1 MDVHEAI
8 AKRRSVRS
16 YESDPVPVPVLDRI
30 IAAAGKAPSPYN
42 AQPWHFHVT
51 TGAVRDAVCEITALS
66 TVHLQEYLAILP
78 PDRLEAAERF
88 FASLGNS
95 PVVIVVSTP
104 TADDG
109 LPRINTYLA
118 TGCALQNLMLAAC
131 EEGLSCCNLTFA
143 FWVRDRLADLLGIG
157 EDREIVSLVL
167 LGYPAEI
174 PVDPGRRSDIVT
186 YVD

>member
-1 MDVHEAI
+1 MDVYEAI
-8 AKRRSVRS
+8 EKRRSVRAF
-16 YESDPVPVPVLDRI
+16 ESDAVPHAALERI
-30 IAAAGKAPSPYN
+30 MSAAGRAPSPYN

-51 TGAVRDAVCEITALS
+51 SGATRDAVCEVTALS

-88 FASLGNS
+88 FATLGNA
-95 PVVIVVSTP
+95 PVVVVVSVP
-104 TADDG
+104 TTDDD
-109 LPRINTYLA
+109 LSRINAYVA
-118 TGCALQNLMLAAC
+118 TGCAIQNMMLAAHA
-131 EEGLSCCNLTFA
+131 EELSCCNITFA
-143 FWVRDRLADLLGIG
+143 FWVRDRLAELLEIG
-157 EDREIVSLVL
+157 DDREIISLVL